1 MKFKLRVAVIS
12 ASSAFDGK
20 KIVFSG
26 NGKRDASAMQQQ
38 SGPFIHRQFLLLVPV
53 ESRLADL
60 KPLVLQHYNKL
71 YGPEPSFVPLRRV
84 CKFRD
89 ELQCD
94 LDDDFQVVE
103 VCENGAAVYAL
114 CDLDFHNAKKP
125 KTLPN
130 NHVPAGPAK
139 PKPAPV
145 VPSFKTEQQQQQLQ
159 QKKDQAAKKEEPK
172 PTNTAGTPKKNPK
185 KEREASGSTGQ
196 RTETETASA
205 TEESKP
211 AAAVEAKKKESL
223 TAADRA
229 NPGGSG
235 SVEPSVPA
243 ESKSTKQN
251 TSNVAASAAA
261 KEKPVEPF
269 GVEAPAVS
277 EVTSNAEPLVIAPV
291 TPSPSPAPASASA
304 FIPRK
309 SPSLVSAP
317 SSSEDEDDSCSTGA
331 ITEHSM
337 FGFELPSIVVSQPKR
352 SEVSILFAADTSS
365 DSEAEDGGSG
375 LVTVPSSSSS
385 VAEPC
390 TARKN
395 SSPVPD
401 PLVMPSLAEVVDSV
415 SRAPTPGQKQAG
427 KRGRP
432 RKKPAETVSVVAA
445 AAAETVATSASAAPA
460 PVTAVAVPT
469 PTTVKTAES
478 AII

>member
-172 PTNTAGTPKKNPK
+172 PTNTARTPKKNPK

-196 RTETETASA
+196 RTATETASA

-211 AAAVEAKKKESL
+211 AAAAVEAKKKESL
-223 TAADRA
+223 TAADGA

-251 TSNVAASAAA
+251 TSNVAAFAAA

-291 TPSPSPAPASASA
+291 TPSPSPAPASALASA

-375 LVTVPSSSSS
+375 LVTAPSSSSS
-385 VAEPC
+385 VAEPS

-401 PLVMPSLAEVVDSV
+401 PLVMPSLAEVMDSV

-445 AAAETVATSASAAPA
+445 AAAA
-460 PVTAVAVPT
+460 PVTTVAVPT